1 MTRTTK
7 QVVYGSLYASFWLL
21 CIFGFYVVFLK
32 PAPSCTDG
40 LRNQDEVEVDCG
52 GQFCVSCE
60 IKKLAPFQILPVQL
74 FATSDEKRT
83 TVVVEARN
91 PNTTYG
97 AEHFVYDVIISAKN
111 PDRVAYTER
120 IDMPM
125 YPGELKYRVIVNAPV
140 PYADIIGATTTLV
153 DVSAWRPVASFPKPR
168 IPVRN
173 IKTTVVGNRMMVTG
187 SIQNENPF
195 ALRRVNISAF
205 IDLPGQGTQTVS
217 KTVVNDLLVAEE
229 RGFQVVFPLPA
240 GMTGGGTLEPRLV
253 VDAER

>member
-21 CIFGFYVVFLK
+21 CAFGFYALFLK

-60 IKKLAPFQILPVQL
+60 IKKLAPFQLLPVQL
-74 FATSDEKRT
+74 LATSDEKKT
-83 TVVVEARN
+83 TVVLEARN
-91 PNTTYG
+91 SNTTYG
-97 AEHFVYDVIISAKN
+97 AEHFVYDLVISAKN

-125 YPGELKYRVIVNAPV
+125 YPGELKYRVVVNAPV
-140 PYADIIGATTTLV
+140 PYADITSATTTLV
-153 DVSAWRPVASFPKPR
+153 GVSAWRPVASFPKPR
-168 IPVRN
+168 IPLKDF
-173 IKTTVVGNRMMVTG
+173 KTTIVGGRAIVTG

-195 ALRRVNISAF
+195 VLRRVNISGF
-205 IDLPGQGTQTVS
+205 IDLPGKGAQTAS
-217 KTVVNDLLVAEE
+217 KTIVNDLLVAED
-229 RGFQVVFPLPA
+229 RGFQIIIPLVGEIEA
-240 GMTGGGTLEPRLV
+240 DSTFEPRIV
-253 VDAER
+253 IDGER